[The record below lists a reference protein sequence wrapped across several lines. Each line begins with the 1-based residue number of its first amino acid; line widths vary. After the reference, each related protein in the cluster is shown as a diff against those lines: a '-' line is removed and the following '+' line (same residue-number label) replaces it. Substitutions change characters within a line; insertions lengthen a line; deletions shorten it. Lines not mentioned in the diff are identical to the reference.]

1 MSWYKRCLWVVLLL
15 VTVLVLVSTLYIRL
29 GEKGEKIGVLLVVH
43 GGMHTIAPQYMW
55 DCSVTM
61 FAYDHNHPVYK
72 FVIWNAKN

>member
-1 MSWYKRCLWVVLLL
+1 MSRFKGYLWGGLLL
-15 VTVLVLVSTLYIRL
+15 VTVLVLVSILYVRL
-29 GEKGEKIGVLLVVH
+29 GEKGEKIGVLLVIH

-72 FVIWNAKN
+72 FVI